1 MLRRF
6 YLPDPL
12 APQMT
17 VTGSEARH
25 MLKVLRLTAGQHV
38 IVFDRDGKAGR
49 FEIGSVAEG
58 CADLRLVAMLDE
70 NRESPIEV
78 ILVQGLPKGDKMDHI
93 VQKAVELGVSAIYPW
108 QADTSVVVYDENKQR
123 SRRERWQKI
132 AAEAAKQCR
141 RTQVPPVASVSDLA
155 TVLAVCDPNA
165 AILLLYEGQAV
176 MGIRQALTDRQASC
190 YVLIIGP
197 EGGISQREIAL
208 AESLGAV
215 PVSMGPR
222 ILRTETAALAALTV
236 VLYHHGDVGG

>member
-1 MLRRF
+1 
-6 YLPDPL
+6 
-12 APQMT
+12 
-17 VTGSEARH
+17 
-25 MLKVLRLTAGQHV
+25 MLKVLRLTAGQQV
-38 IVFDRDGKAGR
+38 IVFDRDGNTGR
-49 FEIGSVAEG
+49 FEISSAADGR
-58 CADLRLVAMLDE
+58 ADLRLVAMLEE

-141 RTQVPPVASVSDLA
+141 RTQVPLVAAGSDLA
-155 TVLAVCDPNA
+155 TVLAACNQNA
-165 AILLLYEGQAV
+165 TILVLYEGQAA
-176 MGIRQALTDRQASC
+176 MGIKQALTDRQASC

-197 EGGISQREIAL
+197 EGGISQREMAV

-215 PVSMGPR
+215 PVTMGPR

-236 VLYHHGDVGG
+236 VLYHHGDIGG